1 MIIMCWKMFCSDFQ
15 TTVLQMLVRLRSDI
29 KELKQQLDNNTAI
42 LQSMTATDD
51 DKELDIPSGVDLPV
65 ATDSHVRAL
74 EEALTEGPFRKRLV
88 STC

>member
-51 DKELDIPSGVDLPV
+51 DKELEIPSGVDLPV
-65 ATDSHVRAL
+65 PVRAL